1 MAKVEYTEA
10 MQSCP
15 YMMSQRVLSGQWSMY
30 LMHLLSDGPIRFNEL
45 KRRMPENMT
54 HTTLSR
60 QLKFLEEGGL
70 VIRQEYS
77 QVPPKVEYS
86 LSEIGKRFQPV
97 LDALSDWGME
107 YIEFYNK
114 VILEENPHK

>member
-1 MAKVEYTEA
+1 
-10 MQSCP
+10 
-15 YMMSQRVLSGQWSMY
+15 MY
-30 LMHLLSDGPIRFNEL
+30 LMHLLSDGTIRFNEL

>member
-1 MAKVEYTEA
+1 

-15 YMMSQRVLSGQWSMY
+15 YMMSQRVLSGKWSMY

-114 VILEENPHK
+114 IILEENPHK

>member
-1 MAKVEYTEA
+1 
-10 MQSCP
+10 
-15 YMMSQRVLSGQWSMY
+15 MMSQRVLSGKWSMY

-45 KRRMPENMT
+45 KRRMPENMK

-86 LSEIGKRFQPV
+86 LSEIGKRFEPV

-114 VILEENPHK
+114 TMLEENPHK

>member
-1 MAKVEYTEA
+1 
-10 MQSCP
+10 
-15 YMMSQRVLSGQWSMY
+15 MMSQRVLSGKWSMY

-86 LSEIGKRFQPV
+86 LSEIGKRFEPV

-114 VILEENPHK
+114 IILEENPHK

>member
-1 MAKVEYTEA
+1 MI
-10 MQSCP
+10 
-15 YMMSQRVLSGQWSMY
+15 RLI
-30 LMHLLSDGPIRFNEL
+30 DGYV
-45 KRRMPENMT
+45 
-54 HTTLSR
+54 
-60 QLKFLEEGGL
+60 EEGGL

-86 LSEIGKRFQPV
+86 LSEIGKRFEPV

-114 VILEENPHK
+114 AI